1 MDDILKE
8 IEKAADDIQIP
19 TSLDP
24 NNVKKKLKKS
34 EVVNQDV
41 YQKIKHLLMINVFVV
56 EVKPNIMQFGESN
69 IKRPLVITKD
79 LFTYY

>member
-19 TSLDP
+19 ASLDP

-41 YQKIKHLLMINVFVV
+41 Y
-56 EVKPNIMQFGESN
+56 
-69 IKRPLVITKD
+69 
-79 LFTYY
+79 